1 MTTKSVLVDDPRFP
15 GGSKEAIKKDY
26 GLDVTVYE
34 DGTFEVSGPAE
45 DVDAYLEEYSIVTA
59 DEWE

>member
-26 GLDVTVYE
+26 GLEVTVYE